1 MAETLSLLTRQGNK
15 MDELDTSW
23 FKPENYSSLPKL
35 SLEDWY
41 KEINAR
47 YAIKRVLSIVQ
58 HLDSGIVEEIASFLE
73 YIKKVGLLLDKR
85 RPLFSNSLAYPYLR
99 ESSLYPADTQSVEV
113 LPASMLKFAVENGL
127 LSSFEKSY
135 EAVSNGK
142 ATDEQFKDS
151 YGSFDDMQRRAG
163 TDLSHAHITVNLD
176 ATDTQIE
183 TDFKEWLSASRLSH
197 ESKTPKKHV
206 NQATIKS
213 WVRSGVLQ
221 YIDLKLVADME
232 QKKITAKQLAVLIFP
247 NEFDEDTTRRISET
261 TKKHAEE
268 ILSGSFMNAFEHQV
282 FTLDDGI
289 EY

>member
-15 MDELDTSW
+15 MSKLDTSW
-23 FKPENYSSLPKL
+23 FKPENYSSLPEL
-35 SLEDWY
+35 SLLDWY
-41 KEINAR
+41 KEIIYRTSIKNALPW
-47 YAIKRVLSIVQ
+47 ILG
-58 HLDSGIVEEIASFLE
+58 LDSKVVAQFAKLLEVIKEE
-73 YIKKVGLLLDKR
+73 GLVLRKR
-85 RPLFSNSLAYPYLR
+85 KPLYLNGLSYPYLR
-99 ESSLYPADTQSVEV
+99 DSNLYPADTHSVKAI
-113 LPASMLKFAVENGL
+113 PASLLKFVVDNGL
-127 LSSFEKSY
+127 LSSFDKSY
-135 EAVSNGK
+135 EAVSKGK

-163 TDLSHAHITVNLD
+163 ADVSHAHITVNLD

-183 TDFKEWLSASRLSH
+183 TDFKEWLSSYRLSN
-197 ESKTPKKHV
+197 ESKTPKNDV
-206 NQATIKS
+206 NQATINK